1 MMTVLL
7 ALIRIALLDCMKF
20 ALILKYWKN
29 VGPDAGNIKKYTL
42 ERGDKQRKRQKLM
55 VITEYK
61 VSTGSITESFI
72 KVKRFTVP
80 VYPDNDGNL
89 YYRDPETYEAII
101 VEE

>member
-1 MMTVLL
+1 MIT
-7 ALIRIALLDCMKF
+7 
-20 ALILKYWKN
+20 
-29 VGPDAGNIKKYTL
+29 
-42 ERGDKQRKRQKLM
+42 
-55 VITEYK
+55 TEYR
-61 VSTGSITESFI
+61 VYTGSITESFI